1 MDATATIAQLGTA
14 RQQAER
20 ADYRG
25 ALRNF
30 DAVLLKLQQCAHC
43 AQTHANRSSSCADH
57 CPVRS
62 LRTGVQAY

>member
-1 MDATATIAQLGTA
+1 MDATATIAQLSTA

-30 DAVLLKLQQCAHC
+30 DAVLQKLEQYGNPTPSPTVCRGA
-43 AQTHANRSSSCADH
+43 TVSSFTKH
-57 CPVRS
+57 
-62 LRTGVQAY
+62 

>member
-30 DAVLLKLQQCAHC
+30 DAVLLKLQQ
-43 AQTHANRSSSCADH
+43 
-57 CPVRS
+57 
-62 LRTGVQAY
+62 